1 MFFSF
6 PQCRLIIDPAGSVG
20 PSGTGC
26 DSDWKLVLGSAWL
39 QPGPDTQ
46 LGGTPSVWSCL
57 FPSWVRVR
65 TLIRRLVRLRRL
77 DMVHDEL
84 DHADAVD
91 FMLIKLVSKLCALSE
106 VHTTVVS

>member
-1 MFFSF
+1 MAERGFDWLGLCLKTAVLSDCSLCLIMFFSF
-6 PQCRLIIDPAGSVG
+6 PRCRLIIDTAGSSG
-20 PSGTGC
+20 PSGTGAYTG
-26 DSDWKLVLGSAWL
+26 WA
-39 QPGPDTQ
+39 
-46 LGGTPSVWSCL
+46 
-57 FPSWVRVR
+57 RVR

-77 DMVHDEL
+77 GMVHDEL